1 MPEQAPLSSAPSA
14 VDALKQVYATGGES
28 PSGPLITAPGGEIE
42 IAPEGRAMIAVFR
55 NGVAIVARGSRWSS
69 ETKAVLDRAFR
80 ANFEIGRIVEEDSDK
95 ILALYGDCDDLKPR
109 SEESRIE
116 RQEYLRRLI
125 AQAAAFKASDIHIQ
139 VRAGYCEIRIR
150 VHGRLR
156 RMASRSRVEGSAII
170 NAAFAVAAD
179 QGSQS
184 GAHHFM
190 KGALNRRS
198 GLLPAGVDLLRLQYT
213 PASGHLGA
221 LVMRIKYAAGANEAD
236 IVNLGYL
243 PSQIADFASM
253 RRRTSGLYL
262 LAGKVSSGKTTTLQR
277 VINAMIGEKSGEISV
292 YSIEE
297 PVELEIS
304 GAVHVAVAQRPGQS
318 QSEAFIDAIKAALR
332 SDPNVVVLGELRD
345 RSLAKHAIE
354 LAMTGHALWSTLH
367 AGSALGILDRLAD
380 LGIEPWKLAEPSIVR
395 GLAYQRLVGVMC
407 RSCKIGYPEAV
418 RRGLLSAALAS
429 GVSDIAGKRK
439 SELFVRGAGCNS
451 CDHGLTGR
459 SVAAEIILPAPRFL
473 ELYAAGDRQQMRH
486 LWLAP
491 RIEGGLGG
499 LPVMHHAMLKVVQGD
514 CDINEIEEEID
525 LFDSYCRDFPDHAS
539 RLARDAAD
547 FGERESG

>member
-1 MPEQAPLSSAPSA
+1 MPEQNSPALPLAPPGDSQEL
-14 VDALKQVYATGGES
+14 YASEEGK
-28 PSGPLITAPGGEIE
+28 PSGALITGPGGEIE
-42 IAPEGRAMIAVFR
+42 IPSEGRAMIAVFR
-55 NGVAIVARGSRWSS
+55 NGVAIVARGSRWSP

-80 ANFEIGRIVEEDSDK
+80 ANLEIGRIVEEDSDK
-95 ILALYGDCDDLKPR
+95 ILALYGNCEDYAAQKV
-109 SEESRIE
+109 ESRIE

-139 VRAGYCEIRIR
+139 VRPSYCEIRIR

-156 RMASRSRVEGSAII
+156 RMASRSRDEGSAII

-184 GAHHFM
+184 GVHYFM
-190 KGALNRRS
+190 KGALTRGS

-221 LVMRIKYAAGANEAD
+221 LVMRIKYAAGAYEAD

-277 VINAMIGEKSGEISV
+277 VLNAMIREKSGEISV

-297 PVELEIS
+297 PVELDIS
-304 GAVHVAVAQRPGQS
+304 GAVHVAIAQRPGQS
-318 QSEAFIDAIKAALR
+318 QSEAFVDAVKSALR

-345 RSLAKHAIE
+345 RNLARNAIE

-367 AGSALGILDRLAD
+367 AGSAFGILDRLAD

-395 GLAYQRLVGVMC
+395 GLAYQRLVGIMC
-407 RSCKIGYPEAV
+407 HNCKISYTEAV
-418 RRGLLSAALAS
+418 RRGLLSTALADD
-429 GVSDIAGKRK
+429 VSAIAGKLKR
-439 SELFVRGAGCNS
+439 ELFVRGAGCNS

-459 SVAAEIILPAPRFL
+459 SVAAETILPDPRFL
-473 ELYAAGDRQQMRH
+473 ELYAAGDRPGMRRR
-486 LWLAP
+486 WLAP
-491 RIEGGLGG
+491 KEDGGIGG
-499 LPVMHHAMLKVVQGD
+499 LPVLHHAMIKVALGE

-525 LFDSYCRDFPDHAS
+525 LVGNYRRDFPDHAE
-539 RLARDAAD
+539 RLAVDAEAYAE
-547 FGERESG
+547 GEGL

>member
-1 MPEQAPLSSAPSA
+1 MPEQAPQSSAPVPAGASP
-14 VDALKQVYATGGES
+14 DISGDGGEP
-28 PSGPLITAPGGEIE
+28 PSVTLITAPGGEIE
-42 IAPEGRAMIAVFR
+42 IPPEGRAMIAVFR
-55 NGVAIVARGSRWSS
+55 SGVAVVARGTRWSS

-80 ANFEIGRIVEEDSDK
+80 ANFEIGSIVEEDSDK
-95 ILALYGDCDDLKPR
+95 ILALYGNCDELEPQ
-109 SEESRIE
+109 SEVGRIE

-139 VRAGYCEIRIR
+139 VRAGFCEIRIR

-156 RMASRSRVEGSAII
+156 RMASRSRDEGSAII

-190 KGALNRRS
+190 KGSLTRGS

-221 LVMRIKYAAGANEAD
+221 LVMRIKYAAGTNEAKLD
-236 IVNLGYL
+236 NLGYL

-277 VINAMIGEKSGEISV
+277 VLNAMISEKSGEISV

-345 RSLAKHAIE
+345 RGLARHAIE

-407 RSCKIGYPEAV
+407 RSCKIGFAEAV
-418 RRGLLSAALAS
+418 RRGLLSAALAG
-429 GVSDIAGKRK
+429 GVSEIAGKRK
-439 SELFVRGAGCNS
+439 GDLFVRGAGCNS

-459 SVAAEIILPAPRFL
+459 SVAAETILPDPRFL
-473 ELYAAGDRQQMRH
+473 ELYAAGDRQQMRRM
-486 LWLAP
+486 WLAP
-491 RIEGGLGG
+491 KKDGGLGG
-499 LPVMHHAMLKVVQGD
+499 LPVMHHAMVKVASGD

-525 LFDSYCRDFPDHAS
+525 LFDNYRRDYPDHAS
-539 RLARDAAD
+539 RLARDAAV
-547 FGERESG
+547 FGEGARR